1 MYPSLKTQNIV
12 NSLKISWKNGSIVY
26 LSIPVSK
33 LGGSSV
39 KNWIKQISL
48 DFSTQQKQLH
58 KRTIAALRK
67 YLKEENSKPNP
78 DKQYIVDTEEK
89 ITALEEYRHSK
100 LS

>member
-1 MYPSLKTQNIV
+1 MIKE
-12 NSLKISWKNGSIVY
+12 VY
-26 LSIPVSK
+26 NVGHCDTK
-33 LGGSSV
+33 
-39 KNWIKQISL
+39 KNWIKQISF

-67 YLKEENSKPNP
+67 YLKEENSKSNP

-100 LS
+100 LLN